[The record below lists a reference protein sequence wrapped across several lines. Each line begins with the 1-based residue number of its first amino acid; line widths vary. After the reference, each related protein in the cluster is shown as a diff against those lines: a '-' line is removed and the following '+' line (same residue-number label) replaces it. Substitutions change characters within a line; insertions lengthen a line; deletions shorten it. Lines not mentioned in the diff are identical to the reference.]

1 MLDPRTK
8 VWRGPSTLGDVNSIT
23 VMYRCTDI
31 AAQRTWN
38 CSFDKDLRSSTLKS
52 LSSFPTFF
60 NCEALHVFTS
70 FHCSFSLAIMALAWG
85 IVKSFFTSESMAL
98 VTYMY
103 DWKKRR
109 TLVQNSIFVFS
120 FFRYSHV
127 WMGYILKIFYEL
139 YYMYIHVQNCCNEW
153 IKFILCFMFYIFPN
167 FRGPLIITLL
177 FVTFQN

>member
-109 TLVQNSIFVFS
+109 TLVQNSIFAFS
-120 FFRYSHV
+120 FFSGTVMYGWGTSSKFFMSCTTCIYTYKTV
-127 WMGYILKIFYEL
+127 VMNDLNLFY
-139 YYMYIHVQNCCNEW
+139 V
-153 IKFILCFMFYIFPN
+153 LCFTYSLTS
-167 FRGPLIITLL
+167 GDHW
-177 FVTFQN
+177 Q